1 MTPPTEADPPQYELT
16 LFVSGPSE
24 VSEHAIASARELCD
38 VHLTGR
44 AQLAVIDVHT
54 DNSTNL
60 GDGIL
65 ATPTLARTFPL
76 PSRRVTGGLSDTAR
90 VLEALGLLPEGGP

>member
-1 MTPPTEADPPQYELT
+1 MTPQTETDRPQYELT
-16 LFVSGPSE
+16 LFVSGPSA

-38 VHLTGR
+38 VHLRGR
-44 AQLAVIDVHT
+44 AHLAVIDVHA
-54 DNSTNL
+54 DNSTGL

-65 ATPTLARTFPL
+65 VTPTLARTFPL

-90 VLEALGLLPEGGP
+90 VLEALALRPAGDL

>member
-1 MTPPTEADPPQYELT
+1 MTPSSETDPPRYELT

-38 VHLTGR
+38 VHLAGR
-44 AQLAVIDVHT
+44 AQLAVIDVHA
-54 DNSTNL
+54 DNSTGL
-60 GDGIL
+60 GEGIL
-65 ATPTLARTFPL
+65 ATPTLARLFPL

-90 VLEALGLLPEGGP
+90 VLEALGLRPEGDP